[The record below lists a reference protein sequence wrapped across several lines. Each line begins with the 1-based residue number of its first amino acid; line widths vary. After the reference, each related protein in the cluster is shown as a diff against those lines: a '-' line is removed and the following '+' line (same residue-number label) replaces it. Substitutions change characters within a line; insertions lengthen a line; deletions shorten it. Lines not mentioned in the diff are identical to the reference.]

1 MTLLQLSWKN
11 LLDKPWA
18 MFLSLLLFSLG
29 IGLISLLLLLDHQL
43 QEKFEKNLA
52 GIDLV
57 IGAKGSPLQLI
68 LNSMYHIDTPT
79 GNITLQEARPFLHP
93 EHPLIEQA
101 IPLSMGDNYRG
112 YRILGTIPEILSW
125 YDAGVARGRIWERN
139 FEATIGA
146 AVAQELGLELG
157 ERFHSSHGFT
167 DDASLAH
174 DDARA
179 FEVVGILAP
188 TGTVIDQLIL
198 TTTQSFWL
206 VHEHQGQE
214 EAVHEKDDS
223 TAGEGAENRPPS
235 LLEASPDRE
244 ITSLLVKFR
253 GRNFQTL
260 NLQRTIN
267 ENTEMQAASPAIE
280 INRLFT
286 LIGSGEQ
293 MLRALAV
300 VITVVSGISIFIA
313 LFSSLR
319 DRRYELALMRVM
331 GASPARLFFLLILEG
346 LILAGLGYLTGL
358 AISHGGMMVV
368 ASVMKSGYRYTFDA
382 WQFLPQEVLLLAG
395 ALLIGFLAALLPAR
409 QAARTDIAETL
420 SGR

>member
-1 MTLLQLSWKN
+1 
-11 LLDKPWA
+11 
-18 MFLSLLLFSLG
+18 LG
-29 IGLISLLLLLDHQL
+29 D
-43 QEKFEKNLA
+43 
-52 GIDLV
+52 
-57 IGAKGSPLQLI
+57 
-68 LNSMYHIDTPT
+68 
-79 GNITLQEARPFLHP
+79 
-93 EHPLIEQA
+93 
-101 IPLSMGDNYRG
+101 
-112 YRILGTIPEILSW
+112 
-125 YDAGVARGRIWERN
+125 
-139 FEATIGA
+139 
-146 AVAQELGLELG
+146 
-157 ERFHSSHGFT
+157 RFHSSHGFT

-174 DDARA
+174 DDAQA
-179 FEVVGILAP
+179 FEIVGILAP

-214 EAVHEKDDS
+214 AVHEKGDS
-223 TAGEGAENRPPS
+223 TVIEGAVNPPPS

-244 ITSLLVKFR
+244 ITSLLVKFQ

-293 MLRALAV
+293 VLRALAV

-382 WQFLPQEVLLLAG
+382 WQFLPQEALLLAG

-409 QAARTDIAETL
+409 QAAQTDIAETL
-420 SGR
+420 SGG